1 MEFDELDYFKIEEL
15 VVEKRIRELI
25 AHFEALRTKGAMVEQ
40 GCVSVAVGDVT
51 LAGRYWSSSKE
62 LLVLMTAPLCGPWEY
77 RTLMYSIPLAYKGKY
92 RDDRARSLLCEIYRQ
107 KTGPGS

>member
-15 VVEKRIRELI
+15 VAEKRIRE
-25 AHFEALRTKGAMVEQ
+25 
-40 GCVSVAVGDVT
+40 
-51 LAGRYWSSSKE
+51 
-62 LLVLMTAPLCGPWEY
+62 
-77 RTLMYSIPLAYKGKY
+77 PLAYKGKY